1 MGVGWRMREFVR
13 ARIPRLGVAFRTLC
27 IAPLLVA
34 CVSPSDTTFGID
46 TSAYSGASYSAIRR
60 ADGLVAA
67 FTCGRN
73 YTTTANN
80 GLVAERYMPGDTHYV
95 EFRLRV
101 TPALPSGHMHVVY
114 GELGANRLPKTFN
127 YVGLLPKGSL
137 FGLYAG
143 IFIPVGISG
152 ELEPSLMDCAVKPQ
166 SAYRVSLDA
175 NEFERLLNKIERF
188 RDNPPDWR
196 MLSYNCNHFASDLGK
211 VVGLKAPKGM
221 RSQQFL
227 SNVYF
232 RQFLKANDEKPRY
245 VPQPERS

>member
-1 MGVGWRMREFVR
+1 MRETNR
-13 ARIPRLGVAFRTLC
+13 SRIAKLGAAFRVLW
-27 IAPLLVA
+27 IAPLLMA
-34 CVSPSDTTFGID
+34 CVAQSDSTFGID
-46 TSAYSGASYSAIRR
+46 TSAYSGANYTAIRK

-73 YTTTANN
+73 YTTTSNS
-80 GLVAERYMPGDTHYV
+80 GLVAERYKPGDTHYV

-101 TPALPSGHMHVVY
+101 TPALPSGHLHVVY
-114 GELGANRLPKTFN
+114 GKLGKNRLPKTFN
-127 YVGLLPKGSL
+127 YVGLLPKGSV

-152 ELEPSLMDCAVKPQ
+152 ELEPSFMDCAVKPQ
-166 SAYRVSLDA
+166 SAYRVSLNA
-175 NEFERLLNKIERF
+175 NEFETLLNKIEQY

-211 VVGLKAPKGM
+211 TVGLKAPRGI

-232 RQFLKANDEKPRY
+232 RQFLKANGEKPRY
-245 VPQPERS
+245 VPQPGRS